1 MSRRAFRLL
10 KAFGQRWRRR
20 EAREQLI
27 GYLFTAPAV
36 AIIALFG
43 LFPLGYA
50 FYMSFYAWRVR
61 QGPFR
66 GLRNYGKALGEPQ
79 GILIFAGA
87 VALLVLAAWMW
98 RRARQTV
105 PGRRLPGLLAA
116 VVLLVA
122 AGAAAVTGWGRML
135 ETGDVKFLNALPV
148 TVYYAL
154 GSIPLQLAIA
164 LALACV
170 LFQNLRGSAFF
181 RMVFFLPYVMPTVA
195 TATVFRSIFSSR
207 DTSMANQFLALFGLE
222 PQQWLAESRPVL
234 EILFGWQLGGA
245 EPGLPATG
253 GPSLALVSIIL
264 FGVWTFVGY
273 NVVIFL
279 AGLGSISGELYEAAE
294 LDGANRWDVFRHITF
309 PLLSPVTFYLALIDF
324 IGALKAFNHIFVMRS
339 PLAQGTVN
347 TASMVIFDTFYLANQ
362 YGYAAAQ
369 VVLLF
374 LMILGVTYAQNRV
387 FGRSVIYD

>member
-1 MSRRAFRLL
+1 MPTHAFRLPEAL
-10 KAFGQRWRRR
+10 GRRLRRR
-20 EAREQLI
+20 EAREQFI

-36 AIIALFG
+36 AVIALFG

-66 GLRNYGKALGEPQ
+66 GLRNYGKALGEPD
-79 GILIFAGA
+79 GVLIFASA
-87 VALLVLAAWMW
+87 IALLVLAVWAW
-98 RRARQTV
+98 RRARRAV
-105 PGRRLPGLLAA
+105 AGRRLSGLLAA
-116 VVLLVA
+116 AALLVA
-122 AGAAAVTGWGRML
+122 AVAAAVTGWGRML
-135 ETGDVKFLNALPV
+135 GTGDVKFLNALPV
-148 TVYYAL
+148 TAYYAL

-234 EILFGWQLGGA
+234 EILFGWQLGG
-245 EPGLPATG
+245 
-253 GPSLALVSIIL
+253 PSLALVSIIL

-279 AGLGSISGELYEAAE
+279 AGLGAISGQLYEAAE

>member
-1 MSRRAFRLL
+1 MPTRVFRLPEAL
-10 KAFGQRWRRR
+10 GQRLRRR

-36 AIIALFG
+36 AVIALFG

-87 VALLVLAAWMW
+87 IALLVLAVWVW
-98 RRARQTV
+98 RHARWATA
-105 PGRRLPGLLAA
+105 GRRLPGLLFAA
-116 VVLLVA
+116 ALLVA

-207 DTSMANQFLALFGLE
+207 DTSMANQFLALFGLD

-234 EILFGWQLGGA
+234 EIVFGWQL
-245 EPGLPATG
+245 PDYWG
-253 GPSLALVSIIL
+253 GPSLALASIIL

-294 LDGANRWDVFRHITF
+294 LDGASSWDTFRHITF

>member
-1 MSRRAFRLL
+1 MPTRVFRLPDAL
-10 KAFGQRWRRR
+10 GRRLRRR

-36 AIIALFG
+36 AVIALFG

-50 FYMSFYAWRVR
+50 FYMSFFAWRVR

-66 GLRNYGKALGEPQ
+66 GLRNYGKALGEPD
-79 GILIFAGA
+79 GVLIFAGA
-87 VALLVLAAWMW
+87 IALLALAVWLW
-98 RRARQTV
+98 RRARRAAA
-105 PGRRLPGLLAA
+105 GRRLPGLLAA
-116 VVLLVA
+116 VALLVLA
-122 AGAAAVTGWGRML
+122 VAAAVAGWGRML

-207 DTSMANQFLALFGLE
+207 DTSMANQLLALFGLE

-234 EILFGWQLGGA
+234 EILFGWQL
-245 EPGLPATG
+245 PDFWG

-294 LDGANRWDVFRHITF
+294 LDGANRWEVFRHITF
-309 PLLSPVTFYLALIDF
+309 PLLSPVTFYLALIGF

>member
-1 MSRRAFRLL
+1 MPTRVFRLPETL
-10 KAFGQRWRRR
+10 GRRLRRR

-36 AIIALFG
+36 AVIALFG

-50 FYMSFYAWRVR
+50 VYMSFFAWRVR

-79 GILIFAGA
+79 GILLFAGA
-87 VALLVLAAWMW
+87 IALVLLAVWAA
-98 RRARQTV
+98 RRACRCAAG
-105 PGRRLPGLLAA
+105 GRLAGLLGAAALLAA
-116 VVLLVA
+116 AVA
-122 AGAAAVTGWGRML
+122 AGVAGWDRML
-135 ETGDVKFLNALPV
+135 DTGDVKFLNALPV

-222 PQQWLAESRPVL
+222 PQQWLAESRPFL
-234 EILFGWQLGGA
+234 EILLGVQLVD
-245 EPGLPATG
+245 TWG

-279 AGLGSISGELYEAAE
+279 AGLGAISGELYEAAE
-294 LDGANRWDVFRHITF
+294 LDGAGRWEVFRYITF
-309 PLLSPVTFYLALIDF
+309 PLLSPVTFYRRAHRLHRRPQGVQPHLRDALAA
-324 IGALKAFNHIFVMRS
+324 GAGHGQHGQHGHLRH
-339 PLAQGTVN
+339 
-347 TASMVIFDTFYLANQ
+347 
-362 YGYAAAQ
+362 
-369 VVLLF
+369 LLSRQPVR
-374 LMILGVTYAQNRV
+374 LRRRPGGSAVPDDP
-387 FGRSVIYD
+387 GRDVRPEPRLRKERDL

>member
-1 MSRRAFRLL
+1 MPTRAFRLPEAL
-10 KAFGQRWRRR
+10 GRRLRHR
-20 EAREQLI
+20 EAREQLT

-36 AIIALFG
+36 AVIALFG

-66 GLRNYGKALGEPQ
+66 GLRNYGKALGEPE
-79 GILIFAGA
+79 GILIFAA
-87 VALLVLAAWMW
+87 AIALLVLAAWVW
-98 RRARQTV
+98 RRAGRAV
-105 PGRRLPGLLAA
+105 AGRRLPGLLAA
-116 VVLLVA
+116 AALLVTA
-122 AGAAAVTGWGRML
+122 VAAAAAGWGRML

-234 EILFGWQLGGA
+234 DILFGWQLGGA
-245 EPGLPATG
+245 EQGLPALG

>member
-1 MSRRAFRLL
+1 MPTRAFRLPEAL
-10 KAFGQRWRRR
+10 GRRLRRR

-36 AIIALFG
+36 AVIALFG

-50 FYMSFYAWRVR
+50 FYMSFFAWRVR

-66 GLRNYGKALGEPQ
+66 GLRNYGKALGEPD
-79 GILIFAGA
+79 GVLIFAGA
-87 VALLVLAAWMW
+87 IALLVLAVWLW
-98 RRARQTV
+98 RRSRRAV
-105 PGRRLPGLLAA
+105 AGRRLPGLLAA
-116 VVLLVA
+116 VTLLVLA
-122 AGAAAVTGWGRML
+122 VAAAVTGWGRML

-207 DTSMANQFLALFGLE
+207 DTSMANQLLALLGLE

-234 EILFGWQLGGA
+234 EILFGWQL
-245 EPGLPATG
+245 PDFWG

-294 LDGANRWDVFRHITF
+294 LDGANRWDIFRHITF
-309 PLLSPVTFYLALIDF
+309 PLLSPVTFYLALIGF

-374 LMILGVTYAQNRV
+374 VMILGVTYAQNRV

>member
-1 MSRRAFRLL
+1 MPTRVFRLPEAL
-10 KAFGQRWRRR
+10 GRRLRRR

-36 AIIALFG
+36 AVIALFG

-50 FYMSFYAWRVR
+50 CYMSFYAWRVR

-66 GLRNYGKALGEPQ
+66 GLRNYGKALGEPD
-79 GILIFAGA
+79 GVLMFAGA
-87 VALLVLAAWMW
+87 IALLVLAVWMW
-98 RRARQTV
+98 RRARRAV
-105 PGRRLPGLLAA
+105 AGHRMPGLIAA
-116 VVLLVA
+116 AALLVA
-122 AGAAAVTGWGRML
+122 SGAAAVTGWGRML

-234 EILFGWQLGGA
+234 EILFGWQL
-245 EPGLPATG
+245 PDFWG

-279 AGLGSISGELYEAAE
+279 AGLGSISGQLYEAAE

-309 PLLSPVTFYLALIDF
+309 PLLSPVTFYLALIGF

>member
-1 MSRRAFRLL
+1 MKSKNWPLLLAAAIARRL
-10 KAFGQRWRRR
+10 RRR

-36 AIIALFG
+36 AVIALFG

-50 FYMSFYAWRVR
+50 FYMSFFAWRVR

-66 GLRNYGKALGEPQ
+66 GLRNYGKALGEPD
-79 GILIFAGA
+79 GVLIFAGA
-87 VALLVLAAWMW
+87 IALLVLAVWLW
-98 RRARQTV
+98 RRAGRAAA
-105 PGRRLPGLLAA
+105 GRRLPGLLAA
-116 VVLLVA
+116 VTLLVLAVA
-122 AGAAAVTGWGRML
+122 AVVTGWGRML

-234 EILFGWQLGGA
+234 EILFGWQF
-245 EPGLPATG
+245 PDFWG
-253 GPSLALVSIIL
+253 GPSLALVAIIL

-294 LDGANRWDVFRHITF
+294 LDGANRWDIFRHITF
-309 PLLSPVTFYLALIDF
+309 PLLSPVTFYLALIGF

>member
-1 MSRRAFRLL
+1 MSTSVLRPFGTLSRRL
-10 KAFGQRWRRR
+10 RRR
-20 EAREQLI
+20 EAREQVL

-36 AIIALFG
+36 AVIALFG

-50 FYMSFYAWRVR
+50 FYMSFFAWRVR

-79 GILIFAGA
+79 GILFFAGA
-87 VALLVLAAWMW
+87 IALALLAVWAW
-98 RRARQTV
+98 RRACRAAA
-105 PGRRLPGLLAA
+105 GRRLPGLLGAA
-116 VVLLVA
+116 ALLVA
-122 AGAAAVTGWGRML
+122 AFAAGAAGWGGML

-207 DTSMANQFLALFGLE
+207 DASMANQFLTALGLE
-222 PQQWLAESRPVL
+222 PQQWLAESRPILEVL
-234 EILFGWQLGGA
+234 LGLQL
-245 EPGLPATG
+245 PGYWG

-294 LDGANRWDVFRHITF
+294 LDGAGRWEVFRYITF
-309 PLLSPVTFYLALIDF
+309 PLLSPVTFYLALIGF

-374 LMILGVTYAQNRV
+374 VMILGVTYAQNRV

>member
-1 MSRRAFRLL
+1 MPTRAFRLPEAL
-10 KAFGQRWRRR
+10 GRRLRRR
-20 EAREQLI
+20 EAREQII

-36 AIIALFG
+36 AVIALFG

-50 FYMSFYAWRVR
+50 FYMSFFAWRVR

-66 GLRNYGKALGEPQ
+66 GLRNYGKALGEPD
-79 GILIFAGA
+79 GVLIFAGA
-87 VALLVLAAWMW
+87 IALLVLAVWLW
-98 RRARQTV
+98 RRACRAIA
-105 PGRRLPGLLAA
+105 GRRLPGFLMAA
-116 VVLLVA
+116 ALLVLA
-122 AGAAAVTGWGRML
+122 VAAAVTGYGRML

-207 DTSMANQFLALFGLE
+207 DTSIANQFLALFGLE

-234 EILFGWQLGGA
+234 EILFGWQL
-245 EPGLPATG
+245 PDFWG
-253 GPSLALVSIIL
+253 GPSLALVAIIL

-279 AGLGSISGELYEAAE
+279 AGLGSISGQLYEAAE
-294 LDGANRWDVFRHITF
+294 LDGANRWEVFRHITF

>member
-1 MSRRAFRLL
+1 MPIRIFRLPEVL
-10 KAFGQRWRRR
+10 AQRLRRR

-27 GYLFTAPAV
+27 GYLFTTPAV
-36 AIIALFG
+36 AVIALFG

-66 GLRNYGKALGEPQ
+66 GLRNYGKALGEPE
-79 GILIFAGA
+79 GVLILAGA
-87 VALLVLAAWMW
+87 IALLVPAVWIWKRTRRMAA
-98 RRARQTV
+98 
-105 PGRRLPGLLAA
+105 GRRLPGLLTAA
-116 VVLLVA
+116 ALLLA

-135 ETGDVKFLNALPV
+135 ETGDAKFLNALPV

-170 LFQNLRGSAFF
+170 LFQNLRGGAFF

-195 TATVFRSIFSSR
+195 TATVFRSIFSPR
-207 DTSMANQFLALFGLE
+207 DTSVANQFLALFGLE

-234 EILFGWQLGGA
+234 EIVFGWQLGEAGQ
-245 EPGLPATG
+245 GLPAMG

>member
-1 MSRRAFRLL
+1 MPTRAFRLPEAL
-10 KAFGQRWRRR
+10 GRRLRRR

-36 AIIALFG
+36 AVIALFG

-50 FYMSFYAWRVR
+50 FYMSFFAWRVR

-66 GLRNYGKALGEPQ
+66 GLRNYGKALGEPD

-87 VALLVLAAWMW
+87 IALLVLAVWLW
-98 RRARQTV
+98 RRARRAAA
-105 PGRRLPGLLAA
+105 GRRLGGWDKACWL
-116 VVLLVA
+116 
-122 AGAAAVTGWGRML
+122 GAAAALLVLAVTAAITGWGRML

-234 EILFGWQLGGA
+234 EILFGWQL
-245 EPGLPATG
+245 PDFWG

-279 AGLGSISGELYEAAE
+279 AGLGSISGQLYEAAE
-294 LDGANRWDVFRHITF
+294 LDGANRWEVFRHITF

>member
-1 MSRRAFRLL
+1 MPARAFRLPEAL
-10 KAFGQRWRRR
+10 GRRLRRR
-20 EAREQLI
+20 ETREQLT
-27 GYLFTAPAV
+27 GYLLTAPAV
-36 AIIALFG
+36 AVIALFG

-50 FYMSFYAWRVR
+50 FYMSFFAWRVR

-66 GLRNYGKALGEPQ
+66 GLRNYGKALGEPD

-87 VALLVLAAWMW
+87 IALLALAVWVF
-98 RRARQTV
+98 RRARRAAA
-105 PGRRLPGLLAA
+105 GRRLPGLLAA
-116 VVLLVA
+116 AALLA
-122 AGAAAVTGWGRML
+122 AGGAAAVTGWGRML

-207 DTSMANQFLALFGLE
+207 DTSMANQFLGLFGLE

-234 EILFGWQLGGA
+234 EILFGWQLA
-245 EPGLPATG
+245 DFWG
-253 GPSLALVSIIL
+253 GPSLALVSIVL

-294 LDGANRWDVFRHITF
+294 LDGANRWEVFRHITF
-309 PLLSPVTFYLALIDF
+309 PLLSPVTFYLALIGF

>member
-1 MSRRAFRLL
+1 MPTHAFRLPEAL
-10 KAFGQRWRRR
+10 GRRLRRR
-20 EAREQLI
+20 GTREQLI

-36 AIIALFG
+36 AVIALFG

-50 FYMSFYAWRVR
+50 FYMSFFAWRVR

-66 GLRNYGKALGEPQ
+66 GLRNYGKALGEPD
-79 GILIFAGA
+79 GILMFAGA
-87 VALLVLAAWMW
+87 IALLVLAVWVW
-98 RRARQTV
+98 RRVFRVTA
-105 PGRRLPGLLAA
+105 GRRFSG
-116 VVLLVA
+116 LLVA
-122 AGAAAVTGWGRML
+122 AALAVASGAAAITGWGHML

-148 TVYYAL
+148 TAYYAL

-234 EILFGWQLGGA
+234 EILFGWQFGA
-245 EPGLPATG
+245 AGDLPAMG

-279 AGLGSISGELYEAAE
+279 AGLGAISGQLYEAAE

-374 LMILGVTYAQNRV
+374 LMILGVTYAQHRV

>member
-1 MSRRAFRLL
+1 MPTRVFRLPGAL
-10 KAFGQRWRRR
+10 GRRLRRR

-36 AIIALFG
+36 AVITLFG

-50 FYMSFYAWRVR
+50 FYMSFFAWRVR

-79 GILIFAGA
+79 GILLFAA
-87 VALLVLAAWMW
+87 AIVLALLAVWAW
-98 RRARQTV
+98 RRACRV
-105 PGRRLPGLLAA
+105 AAGRRLPGLLAA
-116 VVLLVA
+116 VGLLAVAFA
-122 AGAAAVTGWGRML
+122 AGIAGWGRML

-195 TATVFRSIFSSR
+195 TATVFRSIFSAR
-207 DTSMANQFLALFGLE
+207 DTSMANQFLGLFGLD
-222 PQQWLAESRPVL
+222 PQQWLAESRPIL
-234 EILFGWQLGGA
+234 EILFGWHFAGYWD
-245 EPGLPATG
+245 

-294 LDGANRWDVFRHITF
+294 LDGAGRWDVFRHITF

>member
-1 MSRRAFRLL
+1 MPTRVFRLPETL
-10 KAFGQRWRRR
+10 GRRLRRR

-36 AIIALFG
+36 AVIALFG

-50 FYMSFYAWRVR
+50 VYMSFFAWRVR

-79 GILIFAGA
+79 GILLFAGA
-87 VALLVLAAWMW
+87 IAL
-98 RRARQTV
+98 
-105 PGRRLPGLLAA
+105 GLLAVWA
-116 VVLLVA
+116 ARRACRCAAAGRLAGLLGAAALLAAAVA
-122 AGAAAVTGWGRML
+122 AGVAGWDRML
-135 ETGDVKFLNALPV
+135 DTGDVKFLNALPV

-222 PQQWLAESRPVL
+222 PQQWLAESRPFL
-234 EILFGWQLGGA
+234 EILLGVQLA
-245 EPGLPATG
+245 DTWG

-279 AGLGSISGELYEAAE
+279 AGLGAISGELYEAAE
-294 LDGANRWDVFRHITF
+294 LDGAGRWEVFRYITF

>member
-1 MSRRAFRLL
+1 MPTRAFRLPEAL
-10 KAFGQRWRRR
+10 GRRLQRR

-36 AIIALFG
+36 AVIALFG

-50 FYMSFYAWRVR
+50 FYMSFFAWRVR

-66 GLRNYGKALGEPQ
+66 GLRNYGKALGEPD
-79 GILIFAGA
+79 GVLIFAGA
-87 VALLVLAAWMW
+87 IALLVLAVWLW
-98 RRARQTV
+98 RRSRRAV
-105 PGRRLPGLLAA
+105 AGRRLPGLLAA
-116 VVLLVA
+116 VTLLVLA
-122 AGAAAVTGWGRML
+122 VAAAVTGWGRML

-234 EILFGWQLGGA
+234 EILFGWQL
-245 EPGLPATG
+245 PDFWG
-253 GPSLALVSIIL
+253 GPSLALVAIIL

-294 LDGANRWDVFRHITF
+294 LDGANRWDIFRHITF
-309 PLLSPVTFYLALIDF
+309 PLLSPVTFYLALIGF

-374 LMILGVTYAQNRV
+374 VMILGVTYAQNRV

>member
-1 MSRRAFRLL
+1 MSARVFRLPDAL
-10 KAFGQRWRRR
+10 GRRLRRR

-36 AIIALFG
+36 AVIALFG

-50 FYMSFYAWRVR
+50 FYMSFFAWRVR

-66 GLRNYGKALGEPQ
+66 GLRNYGKALGEPE
-79 GILIFAGA
+79 GILLFAGAIALALLAVWAWRRVCRAAAGHRLPGLLVA
-87 VALLVLAAWMW
+87 VALLV
-98 RRARQTV
+98 
-105 PGRRLPGLLAA
+105 AA
-116 VVLLVA
+116 VASGVA
-122 AGAAAVTGWGRML
+122 GWGRML
-135 ETGDVKFLNALPV
+135 DTGDVKFLNALPV

-207 DTSMANQFLALFGLE
+207 DTSMANQFLALLGLE
-222 PQQWLAESRPVL
+222 PLQWLAESRPIL
-234 EILFGWQLGGA
+234 EILLGSPL
-245 EPGLPATG
+245 PGYWG

-294 LDGANRWDVFRHITF
+294 LDGAGRWDVFRHITF

>member
-1 MSRRAFRLL
+1 
-10 KAFGQRWRRR
+10 
-20 EAREQLI
+20 
-27 GYLFTAPAV
+27 
-36 AIIALFG
+36 
-43 LFPLGYA
+43 
-50 FYMSFYAWRVR
+50 
-61 QGPFR
+61 
-66 GLRNYGKALGEPQ
+66 
-79 GILIFAGA
+79 
-87 VALLVLAAWMW
+87 
-98 RRARQTV
+98 
-105 PGRRLPGLLAA
+105 
-116 VVLLVA
+116 
-122 AGAAAVTGWGRML
+122 
-135 ETGDVKFLNALPV
+135 
-148 TVYYAL
+148 
-154 GSIPLQLAIA
+154 
-164 LALACV
+164 
-170 LFQNLRGSAFF
+170 
-181 RMVFFLPYVMPTVA
+181 MPTVA

-222 PQQWLAESRPVL
+222 PQQWLAESRPFL
-234 EILFGWQLGGA
+234 EILLGLQLSD
-245 EPGLPATG
+245 TWG

-279 AGLGSISGELYEAAE
+279 AGLGAISGELYEAAE
-294 LDGANRWDVFRHITF
+294 LDGAGRWEVFRYITF

>member
-1 MSRRAFRLL
+1 MTTRAFRLPGAL
-10 KAFGQRWRRR
+10 ARRLRRR
-20 EAREQLI
+20 EAREQLT

-36 AIIALFG
+36 AVIALFG

-50 FYMSFYAWRVR
+50 FYMSFFAWRVR

-66 GLRNYGKALGEPQ
+66 GLRNYGKALGEPD
-79 GILIFAGA
+79 GVLICCRRHRPAGRWPFGCSGGRVGPSPDA
-87 VALLVLAAWMW
+87 GCPACWPPQRCWW
-98 RRARQTV
+98 R
-105 PGRRLPGLLAA
+105 G
-116 VVLLVA
+116 
-122 AGAAAVTGWGRML
+122 GAAAVTGWGRML

-207 DTSMANQFLALFGLE
+207 DTSVANQFLALFGLE

-234 EILFGWQLGGA
+234 EILFGWQL
-245 EPGLPATG
+245 PDFWG

-294 LDGANRWDVFRHITF
+294 LDGANRWEVFRHITF
-309 PLLSPVTFYLALIDF
+309 PLLSPVTFYLALIGF

>member
-1 MSRRAFRLL
+1 MPTRAFRLPEAL
-10 KAFGQRWRRR
+10 GRRLRRR

-36 AIIALFG
+36 AVIALFG

-50 FYMSFYAWRVR
+50 FYMSFFAWRVR

-66 GLRNYGKALGEPQ
+66 GLRNYGKALGEPD

-87 VALLVLAAWMW
+87 IALLVLAVWLW
-98 RRARQTV
+98 RRARRAAA
-105 PGRRLPGLLAA
+105 GRRLPGFLTAA
-116 VVLLVA
+116 ALLVLA
-122 AGAAAVTGWGRML
+122 VTAAVTGWGRML

-234 EILFGWQLGGA
+234 EILFGWQL
-245 EPGLPATG
+245 PDFWG

-279 AGLGSISGELYEAAE
+279 AGLGSISGQLYEAAE
-294 LDGANRWDVFRHITF
+294 LDGANRWEVFRHITF

>member
-1 MSRRAFRLL
+1 MPALAFRLPEAL
-10 KAFGQRWRRR
+10 GQRLRRR
-20 EAREQLI
+20 EAREQLT

-36 AIIALFG
+36 AVIALFG

-50 FYMSFYAWRVR
+50 FYMSFFAWRVR

-66 GLRNYGKALGEPQ
+66 GLRNYGKALGEPD

-87 VALLVLAAWMW
+87 IALLALAVWVF
-98 RRARQTV
+98 RRASRAV
-105 PGRRLPGLLAA
+105 AGRRLPGLLAA
-116 VVLLVA
+116 AALLVA
-122 AGAAAVTGWGRML
+122 GGAAAVTGWNRML

-207 DTSMANQFLALFGLE
+207 DTSMANQFLGLFGLE

-234 EILFGWQLGGA
+234 EILFGWQLA
-245 EPGLPATG
+245 DFWG
-253 GPSLALVSIIL
+253 GPSLALVSIVL

-294 LDGANRWDVFRHITF
+294 LDGANRWEVFRHITF
-309 PLLSPVTFYLALIDF
+309 PLLSPVTFYLALIGF

>member
-1 MSRRAFRLL
+1 MPTRAFRLPEAL
-10 KAFGQRWRRR
+10 GRRLQRR
-20 EAREQLI
+20 EAREQLT

-36 AIIALFG
+36 AVIALFG

-50 FYMSFYAWRVR
+50 FYMSFFAWRVR

-66 GLRNYGKALGEPQ
+66 GLRNYGKALGEPD
-79 GILIFAGA
+79 GVLIFAGA
-87 VALLVLAAWMW
+87 IALLVLAVWVW
-98 RRARQTV
+98 RRARRAVT
-105 PGRRLPGLLAA
+105 GRRLSGLLA
-116 VVLLVA
+116 VA
-122 AGAAAVTGWGRML
+122 ALLAACGAAAVTGWSRML

-207 DTSMANQFLALFGLE
+207 DTSMANQFLALLGLE
-222 PQQWLAESRPVL
+222 PQQWLAESRPIL
-234 EILFGWQLGGA
+234 EILFGWQL
-245 EPGLPATG
+245 PGYWG

-279 AGLGSISGELYEAAE
+279 AGLGSISGQLYEAAE
-294 LDGANRWDVFRHITF
+294 LDGANRWNVFRHITF

>member
-1 MSRRAFRLL
+1 MPTRAFRLSEGL
-10 KAFGQRWRRR
+10 SQRLRRR

-36 AIIALFG
+36 AVIALFG

-50 FYMSFYAWRVR
+50 FYMSFFAWRVR

-66 GLRNYGKALGEPQ
+66 GLRNYGKALGEPD
-79 GILIFAGA
+79 GVLIFAGA
-87 VALLVLAAWMW
+87 IALLALAVWVFRRARRAVTGRRLPGSLMAAALLVLA
-98 RRARQTV
+98 V
-105 PGRRLPGLLAA
+105 
-116 VVLLVA
+116 
-122 AGAAAVTGWGRML
+122 AAAVTGWSRML

-170 LFQNLRGSAFF
+170 LFQHLRGSAFF
-181 RMVFFLPYVMPTVA
+181 RMIFFLPYVMPTVA

-207 DTSMANQFLALFGLE
+207 DTSMANQFLALLGLE

-234 EILFGWQLGGA
+234 EILFGWQL
-245 EPGLPATG
+245 PDFWG

-309 PLLSPVTFYLALIDF
+309 PLLSPVTFYLALIGF

>member
-1 MSRRAFRLL
+1 MPTRVLRLPEAIGRRL
-10 KAFGQRWRRR
+10 RRR
-20 EAREQLI
+20 EAREHLI

-36 AIIALFG
+36 AVIALFG

-87 VALLVLAAWMW
+87 VALLVLAVWVW
-98 RRARQTV
+98 RRARRAGA
-105 PGRRLPGLLAA
+105 GRRLPGLLAA
-116 VVLLVA
+116 AALLVA

-148 TVYYAL
+148 TIYYAL

-170 LFQNLRGSAFF
+170 LFQHLRGSAFF

-207 DTSMANQFLALFGLE
+207 DTSMANQFLALLGLE
-222 PQQWLAESRPVL
+222 PQQWLAESRPIL
-234 EILFGWQLGGA
+234 EILFGWQL
-245 EPGLPATG
+245 PDYWG

-279 AGLGSISGELYEAAE
+279 AGLGSISGALYEAAE

>member
-1 MSRRAFRLL
+1 MPTRAFRLPEL
-10 KAFGQRWRRR
+10 LGRRLRRR

-36 AIIALFG
+36 AVIALFG

-50 FYMSFYAWRVR
+50 FYMSFFAWRVR

-66 GLRNYGKALGEPQ
+66 GLRNYGKALGEPD
-79 GILIFAGA
+79 GVLIFAGA
-87 VALLVLAAWMW
+87 IALLALAVWLW
-98 RRARQTV
+98 RRGYRAAA
-105 PGRRLPGLLAA
+105 GRRLPGFLTAA
-116 VVLLVA
+116 ALLVA

-195 TATVFRSIFSSR
+195 TATVFRSIFGSR
-207 DTSMANQFLALFGLE
+207 DASMANQFLALFGIE

-234 EILFGWQLGGA
+234 EILFGWQL
-245 EPGLPATG
+245 PDFWG
-253 GPSLALVSIIL
+253 GPSLALVAIIL

-279 AGLGSISGELYEAAE
+279 AGLGSISGQLYEAAE
-294 LDGANRWDVFRHITF
+294 LDGANRWDIFRHITF
-309 PLLSPVTFYLALIDF
+309 PLLSPVTFYLALIGF

>member
-1 MSRRAFRLL
+1 MPTRAFRLPDAL
-10 KAFGQRWRRR
+10 GRRLRRR

-36 AIIALFG
+36 AVIALFG

-50 FYMSFYAWRVR
+50 FYMSFFAWRVR

-66 GLRNYGKALGEPQ
+66 GLRNYGKALGEPD
-79 GILIFAGA
+79 GVLIFAGA
-87 VALLVLAAWMW
+87 IALLVLAVWLW
-98 RRARQTV
+98 RRTRRAV
-105 PGRRLPGLLAA
+105 AERRLGGWDKACWLGAA
-116 VVLLVA
+116 AALLVLA
-122 AGAAAVTGWGRML
+122 VAAAVTGWGRML

-195 TATVFRSIFSSR
+195 TATVFRSIFSPR

-234 EILFGWQLGGA
+234 EILFGWQL
-245 EPGLPATG
+245 PDFWG

-279 AGLGSISGELYEAAE
+279 AGLGSISGQLYEAAE
-294 LDGANRWDVFRHITF
+294 LDGANRWEVFRHITF
-309 PLLSPVTFYLALIDF
+309 PLLSPITFYLALIDF

>member
-1 MSRRAFRLL
+1 MTTRAFRLPGAL
-10 KAFGQRWRRR
+10 ARRLRRR
-20 EAREQLI
+20 EAREQLT

-36 AIIALFG
+36 AVIALFG

-50 FYMSFYAWRVR
+50 FYMSFFAWRVR

-66 GLRNYGKALGEPQ
+66 GLRNYGKALGEPD
-79 GILIFAGA
+79 GVLIVAGA
-87 VALLVLAAWMW
+87 IALLALAVWVFRRS
-98 RRARQTV
+98 RRAV
-105 PGRRLPGLLAA
+105 AGRRLPGLLAA
-116 VVLLVA
+116 AALLVA
-122 AGAAAVTGWGRML
+122 GGAAAATGWGRML

-207 DTSMANQFLALFGLE
+207 DTSVANQFLALFGLE

-234 EILFGWQLGGA
+234 EILFGWQL
-245 EPGLPATG
+245 PDFWG

-294 LDGANRWDVFRHITF
+294 LDGANRWEVFRHITF
-309 PLLSPVTFYLALIDF
+309 PLLSPVTFYLALIGF

-387 FGRSVIYD
+387 FGKSVIYD

>member
-1 MSRRAFRLL
+1 MSTRAFRLPEAL
-10 KAFGQRWRRR
+10 GRRLRRR

-36 AIIALFG
+36 AVIALFG

-50 FYMSFYAWRVR
+50 FYMSFFAWRVR

-66 GLRNYGKALGEPQ
+66 GLRNYGKALGEPD

-87 VALLVLAAWMW
+87 IVLLALAVWVF
-98 RRARQTV
+98 RRARRV
-105 PGRRLPGLLAA
+105 AAGRRLPGLLAA
-116 VVLLVA
+116 SALSVA
-122 AGAAAVTGWGRML
+122 AVAAAVTGWSRML

-170 LFQNLRGSAFF
+170 LFQHLRGSAFF
-181 RMVFFLPYVMPTVA
+181 RMIFFLPYVMPTVA

-207 DTSMANQFLALFGLE
+207 DTSMANQFLALLGLE

-234 EILFGWQLGGA
+234 EILFGWQL
-245 EPGLPATG
+245 PDFWG

-309 PLLSPVTFYLALIDF
+309 PLLSPVTFYLALIGF

>member
-1 MSRRAFRLL
+1 MPTRAFRLPEAL
-10 KAFGQRWRRR
+10 GRRLRRR

-36 AIIALFG
+36 AVIALFG

-50 FYMSFYAWRVR
+50 FYMSFFAWRVR

-66 GLRNYGKALGEPQ
+66 GLRNYGKALGEPD
-79 GILIFAGA
+79 GVLIFAGA
-87 VALLVLAAWMW
+87 IALLVLAVWLW
-98 RRARQTV
+98 RRARRAAA
-105 PGRRLPGLLAA
+105 GRRLPGLLTTAA
-116 VVLLVA
+116 LLVLA
-122 AGAAAVTGWGRML
+122 VAAAVTGWGRML

-234 EILFGWQLGGA
+234 EILFGWQL
-245 EPGLPATG
+245 PDFWG

-294 LDGANRWDVFRHITF
+294 LDGANRWDIFRHITF
-309 PLLSPVTFYLALIDF
+309 PLLSPVTFYLALIGF

-374 LMILGVTYAQNRV
+374 VMILGVTYAQNRV

>member
-1 MSRRAFRLL
+1 MPTRAFRLPEAL
-10 KAFGQRWRRR
+10 GRRLRHR
-20 EAREQLI
+20 EAREQLT

-36 AIIALFG
+36 AVIALFG

-66 GLRNYGKALGEPQ
+66 GLRNYGKALGEPE
-79 GILIFAGA
+79 GILIFAA
-87 VALLVLAAWMW
+87 AIALLVLAAWVW
-98 RRARQTV
+98 RWACRAV
-105 PGRRLPGLLAA
+105 AGRRLPGLLAA
-116 VVLLVA
+116 AALLVTA
-122 AGAAAVTGWGRML
+122 VAAAAAGWGRML

-234 EILFGWQLGGA
+234 DILFGWQLGGA
-245 EPGLPATG
+245 EQGLPALG

>member
-1 MSRRAFRLL
+1 MPTRAFRLPEAL
-10 KAFGQRWRRR
+10 GRRLRRR

-36 AIIALFG
+36 AVIALFG

-50 FYMSFYAWRVR
+50 FYMSFFAWRVR

-66 GLRNYGKALGEPQ
+66 GLRNYGKALGEPD
-79 GILIFAGA
+79 GVLIFAGA
-87 VALLVLAAWMW
+87 IALLVLAVWLW
-98 RRARQTV
+98 RRAGRAAA
-105 PGRRLPGLLAA
+105 GRRLPGLLAA
-116 VVLLVA
+116 VTLLVLA
-122 AGAAAVTGWGRML
+122 VAAAVTGWSRML

-245 EPGLPATG
+245 GQGLPAMG
-253 GPSLALVSIIL
+253 GPSLALVAIIL

-294 LDGANRWDVFRHITF
+294 LDGANRWDIFRHITF
-309 PLLSPVTFYLALIDF
+309 PLLSPVTFYLALIGF

>member
-1 MSRRAFRLL
+1 
-10 KAFGQRWRRR
+10 
-20 EAREQLI
+20 
-27 GYLFTAPAV
+27 
-36 AIIALFG
+36 
-43 LFPLGYA
+43 
-50 FYMSFYAWRVR
+50 
-61 QGPFR
+61 
-66 GLRNYGKALGEPQ
+66 
-79 GILIFAGA
+79 
-87 VALLVLAAWMW
+87 
-98 RRARQTV
+98 
-105 PGRRLPGLLAA
+105 
-116 VVLLVA
+116 
-122 AGAAAVTGWGRML
+122 ML

-207 DTSMANQFLALFGLE
+207 DTSVANQFLALFGLE

-234 EILFGWQLGGA
+234 EILFGWQL
-245 EPGLPATG
+245 PDFWG

-294 LDGANRWDVFRHITF
+294 LDGANRWEVFRHITF
-309 PLLSPVTFYLALIDF
+309 PLLSPVTFYLALIGF

>member
-1 MSRRAFRLL
+1 MPTRAFRLPEAL
-10 KAFGQRWRRR
+10 GRRLRHR
-20 EAREQLI
+20 EAREQLT

-36 AIIALFG
+36 AVIALFG

-66 GLRNYGKALGEPQ
+66 GLRNYGKALGEPE
-79 GILIFAGA
+79 GILIFAA
-87 VALLVLAAWMW
+87 AIALLVLAAWVW
-98 RRARQTV
+98 RRACRAV
-105 PGRRLPGLLAA
+105 AGRRLPGLLAA
-116 VVLLVA
+116 AALLVTA
-122 AGAAAVTGWGRML
+122 VAAAAAGWGRML

-234 EILFGWQLGGA
+234 DILFGWQLGGA
-245 EPGLPATG
+245 EQGLPALG